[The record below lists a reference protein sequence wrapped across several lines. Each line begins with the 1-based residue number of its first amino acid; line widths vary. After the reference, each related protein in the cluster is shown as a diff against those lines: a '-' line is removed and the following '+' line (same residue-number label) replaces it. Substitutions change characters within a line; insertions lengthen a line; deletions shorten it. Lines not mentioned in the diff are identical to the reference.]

1 MFVCQCFGS
10 LSFCRLAPAFVSSC
24 LLQLIVHE
32 SCYAS
37 APVVRLS
44 HVFHMFSPVFT
55 KRFRFIRLYH
65 MFIFSLVVP
74 LRNIYRLPLWFPHA
88 NAVLE
93 LNTSS
98 DRLVSGRLG
107 MTRICRGK
115 SVVYTSENEHVSH
128 FFFFQF
134 QPLV

>member
-1 MFVCQCFGS
+1 MFVCQCFGG
-10 LSFCRLAPAFVSSC
+10 LSFCWLAPAFVSSF
-24 LLQLIVHE
+24 LLYIIIHVP
-32 SCYAS
+32 CYAS
-37 APVVRLS
+37 APVERLS
-44 HVFHMFSPVFT
+44 HVCSHVFT
-55 KRFRFIRLYH
+55 CFHQAFQTYHTTCLY
-65 MFIFSLVVP
+65 FSLVVP

-107 MTRICRGK
+107 MTTICRRK
-115 SVVYTSENEHVSH
+115 SVVYTSENEYVSQNFLFHV
-128 FFFFQF
+128 